1 MEYVRSNRGAF
12 KLIHGN
18 HVYVKQKVLKNGA
31 VCWEC
36 EQRRNKVACKAK
48 LHVLNDQI
56 VKNVNEHTH
65 PANRGEVESIKVRQA
80 MKKRARE
87 TEETPQQIISNAVAH
102 LNEHAAVTMPPVHHI
117 RRDIRRQRKMA
128 GNPIPVPQDR
138 FFDIPPIYQE
148 TTAGQPFLLHDSGHE
163 ENRILVFATNDN
175 IQLLAESPSWFMD
188 GTFKTAP
195 ELFFQL
201 YTIHSCT
208 AKKVLPC
215 VYALL
220 PNKQQATYNRLFEIL
235 KEHQNNLAPQN
246 VMVDFELAVLNAIT
260 TSFPDSSKK
269 GCFFHFSQA
278 IFKKIQSLGLQVRY
292 KDDEDFAH
300 KVRMLAALAF
310 VPEADVIDAFE
321 AVSED
326 FPFDAQAVID
336 YFEDTYIGRLRPG
349 GHRRAPLFDME
360 LWNMYNQTIDDLPR
374 TNNAVEG
381 WHRSFQANVGA
392 YHPNF
397 WRFIDILKREQ
408 NLTQVNIAQARAGH
422 PAEPQRR
429 RYQDSNQR
437 IKNIVQD
444 YPNRNIM
451 QYLRGLA
458 HNISM

>member
-87 TEETPQQIISNAVAH
+87 
-102 LNEHAAVTMPPVHHI
+102 
-117 RRDIRRQRKMA
+117 
-128 GNPIPVPQDR
+128 
-138 FFDIPPIYQE
+138 
-148 TTAGQPFLLHDSGHE
+148 
-163 ENRILVFATNDN
+163 
-175 IQLLAESPSWFMD
+175 
-188 GTFKTAP
+188 
-195 ELFFQL
+195 
-201 YTIHSCT
+201 
-208 AKKVLPC
+208 
-215 VYALL
+215 
-220 PNKQQATYNRLFEIL
+220 
-235 KEHQNNLAPQN
+235 
-246 VMVDFELAVLNAIT
+246 
-260 TSFPDSSKK
+260 
-269 GCFFHFSQA
+269 
-278 IFKKIQSLGLQVRY
+278 
-292 KDDEDFAH
+292 
-300 KVRMLAALAF
+300 
-310 VPEADVIDAFE
+310 
-321 AVSED
+321 
-326 FPFDAQAVID
+326 
-336 YFEDTYIGRLRPG
+336 
-349 GHRRAPLFDME
+349 
-360 LWNMYNQTIDDLPR
+360 
-374 TNNAVEG
+374 
-381 WHRSFQANVGA
+381 
-392 YHPNF
+392 
-397 WRFIDILKREQ
+397 